1 MKKLKK
7 NDSSCFIGKSCFEN
21 YLVFQPIQKYFKRI
35 SSDYILSWKS
45 KGLSYENIEAPFA
58 PNNFLNPSLE
68 YLDTKARVK
77 FSGSCLN
84 KNASTYNHRKS
95 VNIYIVY
102 KANKM
107 ATQQAVIQNYKTF
120 YLEQLL

>member
-1 MKKLKK
+1 M
-7 NDSSCFIGKSCFEN
+7 F
-21 YLVFQPIQKYFKRI
+21 
-35 SSDYILSWKS
+35 
-45 KGLSYENIEAPFA
+45 YENIKAPFA
-58 PNNFLNPSLE
+58 SNNFVNPSLE

-102 KANKM
+102 ETNKM
-107 ATQQAVIQNYKTF
+107 ATQQAVIQNYKIV
-120 YLEQLL
+120 YSEQLLWLKIPISISTNILGMVLDLLDVEVFHLVMELVEMK